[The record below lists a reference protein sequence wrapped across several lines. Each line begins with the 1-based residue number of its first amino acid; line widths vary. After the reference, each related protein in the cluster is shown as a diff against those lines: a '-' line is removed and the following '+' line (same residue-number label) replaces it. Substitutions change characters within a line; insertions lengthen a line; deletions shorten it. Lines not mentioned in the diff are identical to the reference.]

1 MTAEKQKM
9 PNIMIWSWMSS
20 VLHLSCNE
28 LLIFAY
34 IFSMSFDNIH
44 RCYTTL
50 NAMEDWFSLSRQAVS
65 RRIQN
70 MVDQELL
77 TKQTLVDSGFIKHNS
92 YSVNMAKVTEL
103 CENSDYDTYKNFIE
117 SYGSALKQRFP
128 ADEIKIDN
136 YLDSLI
142 QWHEVKDTQVCLT
155 MKQISD
161 ILLYEDAP
169 DTITEVIELVSK
181 QTKRVVP
188 KVIKSPVSE
197 PSITSDGSLFADI
210 APKKKPRLT
219 RSMQAQED
227 KRQMAVD
234 FVVHNYSGNEE
245 IIDAINE
252 YLDTPEGKKFTPDQW
267 RKQLNNMYT
276 YGITPERILEGI
288 NLSCA
293 NGWKSLYPKANGEA
307 DMRKKM
313 ELIDDYVSKECNN
326 DSEIKDVLYAYLFE
340 VPKAKSF
347 SANQFKYALD
357 DLSEICTTNE
367 AKLQSIKMAYKR
379 GWSALAYA
387 DSTVSASDAVVDME
401 PKHAAVN
408 DFIKAGY
415 YYLVDGLQDV
425 LHKYVDTTANGR
437 SMSLDAFKIVLENL
451 RLYCLNDSE
460 KISKVKLAIQNNY
473 KYFATEDYAETRR
486 LATKSEDRESAAR
499 SADHFRMTAVY
510 AEMCKNPNNP
520 KLRGVKLRGGD

>member
-188 KVIKSPVSE
+188 KVIKPPVSE

-267 RKQLNNMYT
+267 RKQLNNMY
-276 YGITPERILEGI
+276 
-288 NLSCA
+288 
-293 NGWKSLYPKANGEA
+293 
-307 DMRKKM
+307 
-313 ELIDDYVSKECNN
+313 
-326 DSEIKDVLYAYLFE
+326 
-340 VPKAKSF
+340 
-347 SANQFKYALD
+347 
-357 DLSEICTTNE
+357 
-367 AKLQSIKMAYKR
+367 
-379 GWSALAYA
+379 
-387 DSTVSASDAVVDME
+387 
-401 PKHAAVN
+401 
-408 DFIKAGY
+408 
-415 YYLVDGLQDV
+415 
-425 LHKYVDTTANGR
+425 
-437 SMSLDAFKIVLENL
+437 
-451 RLYCLNDSE
+451 
-460 KISKVKLAIQNNY
+460 
-473 KYFATEDYAETRR
+473 
-486 LATKSEDRESAAR
+486 
-499 SADHFRMTAVY
+499 
-510 AEMCKNPNNP
+510 NP
-520 KLRGVKLRGGD
+520 K